1 MEGGKRHYHK
11 AAELLEQLGN
21 IQNLN
26 VSVASPLCFP
36 HTSIAGSR
44 VENMGVLHGYLLRQI
59 LQEAPGISIHCCSN
73 TVGVYWKVMGDD
85 WNWPDL
91 ISSSSEYPGAFPL
104 ITAFKVGENMVS
116 ISKFFLICVQDEKS
130 H

>member
-1 MEGGKRHYHK
+1 
-11 AAELLEQLGN
+11 
-21 IQNLN
+21 
-26 VSVASPLCFP
+26 
-36 HTSIAGSR
+36 
-44 VENMGVLHGYLLRQI
+44 MGVLHGDVPRQL
-59 LQEAPGISIHCCSN
+59 LQEAPGISIHCYSN

-91 ISSSSEYPGAFPL
+91 ISSSSEYPRAFPL